1 MHVLPSSLF
10 SKLVA
15 FGYRNRNRNRSRRSE
30 FSKQHIYHEAGNVIG
45 GAPGLHSNPD
55 IFRPHS
61 KYLGHTLNSCSI
73 VSITTDV
80 QRELQNGDIYI

>member
-1 MHVLPSSLF
+1 
-10 SKLVA
+10 
-15 FGYRNRNRNRSRRSE
+15 
-30 FSKQHIYHEAGNVIG
+30 VIG